1 MLHGNITK
9 PLRYRGSRAAR
20 TIVFTLNYL
29 YGRATAG
36 WNGWRITFWR
46 APGGDSPPRPAPA
59 PLSGSTGNAQTSVS
73 VRHPLF
79 AGAQSAHPVC
89 NAISPKM
96 KMAYFRR
103 RCACRL
109 AVLLLAGLL
118 LPATANA
125 QSFPFGSEL
134 MLDQAPM
141 RGSKRVPML
150 EIEENGAAS
159 IDLWCASAPAE
170 ATVGGD
176 SISIVPGQVAS
187 TPEAAQCAPERQAND
202 TSLLAALAQ
211 VTAWKREGDVIE
223 LFGPTPLRFR
233 LMTN

>member
-1 MLHGNITK
+1 MAG
-9 PLRYRGSRAAR
+9 LRRDGTAGGSR
-20 TIVFTLNYL
+20 F
-29 YGRATAG
+29 GE
-36 WNGWRITFWR
+36 
-46 APGGDSPPRPAPA
+46 RPAA
-59 PLSGSTGNAQTSVS
+59 IIRRDRR
-73 VRHPLF
+73 RHPGSGPSATRSLAFPF
-79 AGAQSAHPVC
+79 AIRYSLGP
-89 NAISPKM
+89 NPLTPLNNTISLEM
-96 KMAYFRR
+96 TMAYLRR
-103 RCACRL
+103 RFACRL
-109 AVLLLAGLL
+109 ALLILASAL

-176 SISIVPGQVAS
+176 SISIVLGQVAN

-202 TSLLAALAQ
+202 ASLLAALAQ
-211 VTAWKREGDVIE
+211 VTAWRRQGDVIE

>member
-1 MLHGNITK
+1 MTM
-9 PLRYRGSRAAR
+9 
-20 TIVFTLNYL
+20 VYL
-29 YGRATAG
+29 
-36 WNGWRITFWR
+36 
-46 APGGDSPPRPAPA
+46 
-59 PLSGSTGNAQTSVS
+59 
-73 VRHPLF
+73 
-79 AGAQSAHPVC
+79 
-89 NAISPKM
+89 
-96 KMAYFRR
+96 RR
-103 RCACRL
+103 RFACRL
-109 AVLLLAGLL
+109 AVRLLAGLL
-118 LPATANA
+118 LPAAAHA

-159 IDLWCASAPAE
+159 IDLWCASAQAE

-187 TPEAAQCAPERQAND
+187 TPQSAQCAPERQESDA
-202 TSLLAALAQ
+202 SLLAALAQ
-211 VTAWKREGDVIE
+211 VTAWRRNGDVIE